1 MDQNYVKNLI
11 MEWLEEGIIILD
23 KNFTITFYKAASTD
37 ITGFDPDEAIGKN
50 LFEVFPNLDKNNST
64 FYKVITTG
72 KPVINEVQNYINYKG
87 KSVSIITTTIPVYED
102 GELVGAFE
110 IFKDL
115 TNVRDLSDK
124 ILMLQNELY
133 SKKST
138 RISNGT
144 HYTIDDIVG
153 ESRSMLELKDRIRK
167 IANSG
172 SPVFVYGETGTGKEL
187 IVQSIHN
194 LSNRREKPF
203 IAQNCAAL
211 PENLLESI
219 LFGTVQGSFTG
230 AKDRP
235 GLFELADGGT
245 LFLDEINSM
254 NLELQSKL
262 LRVIQ
267 DGVVRRI
274 GSSTTKEVDVR
285 IIAATNVD
293 PNILLEQNLVRR
305 DLFYRL
311 NVIYLHVPPL
321 RERKEDIPLLT
332 KHFIEV
338 FNRKLGKRVK
348 DVTKEVKQNFFENE
362 WLGNVREL
370 ENTIESAMNFADGDY
385 ITLKDLQNYNIL
397 GRSPSYMTQIIKEIP
412 QDMGLR
418 SALAEYEKSLII
430 SAIEEAGGNCAK
442 AARALRIPKQTLHGK
457 MKRLGIKTDFEKEES
472 IENRT

>member
-1 MDQNYVKNLI
+1 MDQNNVKNLI

-23 KNFTITFYKAASTD
+23 KDFTIVFYKPASTE

-50 LFEVFPNLDKNNST
+50 LFEAFPHLDSNTST

-87 KSVSIITTTIPVYED
+87 KSVSIITTTVPVYED

-115 TNVRDLSDK
+115 TNVRELSEK

-133 SKKST
+133 IRNRGKNNK
-138 RISNGT
+138 ISNGT
-144 HYTIDDIVG
+144 QYTIHDIVG
-153 ESRSMLELKDRIRK
+153 ESSPMIELKDRICK
-167 IANSG
+167 IANTG
-172 SPVFVYGETGTGKEL
+172 SPVFIYGETGTGKEL

-194 LSNRREKPF
+194 LSRRRDKPF

-254 NLELQSKL
+254 NLDLQSKL

-267 DGVVRRI
+267 DGVIRRI
-274 GSSTTKEVDVR
+274 GSSTTKEVNVR
-285 IIAATNVD
+285 IIAATNID
-293 PNILLEQNLVRR
+293 PNILLEDNLIRR
-305 DLFYRL
+305 DLFYRI
-311 NVIYLHVPPL
+311 NVVYLYVPPL
-321 RERKEDIPLLT
+321 RERKEDIPLLAN
-332 KHFIEV
+332 HFIDV
-338 FNRKLGKRVK
+338 FNKKLGKNIK
-348 DVTKEVKQNFFENE
+348 GMTKEVQQRFFDND
-362 WLGNVREL
+362 WPGNVREL

-385 ITLKDLQNYNIL
+385 ITLKDLQNYNIF
-397 GRSPSYMTQIIKEIP
+397 GRSPSYVTQIVKEIP
-412 QDMGLR
+412 KDMGLK
-418 SALAEYEKSLII
+418 SAVAEYEKSLII

-442 AARALRIPKQTLHGK
+442 AARVLKIPKQTLHGK
-457 MKRLGIKTDFEKEES
+457 MKRLGIKPYYEK
-472 IENRT
+472 

>member
-1 MDQNYVKNLI
+1 MDQNNIKHLV
-11 MEWLEEGIIILD
+11 MEWLEEGIIVLD
-23 KNFTITFYKAASTD
+23 KDFTITFYKPASTD
-37 ITGFDPDEAIGKN
+37 ITGFDSDEAIGKK
-50 LFEVFPNLDKNNST
+50 LFEVFPHLDSNTST

-87 KSVSIITTTIPVYED
+87 KSVSIITTTVPIYED

-115 TNVRDLSDK
+115 TNVRELSEK

-133 SKKST
+133 SNKS
-138 RISNGT
+138 RDNNKISNGT
-144 HYTIDDIVG
+144 QYTIDDIVG
-153 ESRSMLELKDRIRK
+153 ESRTMTELKDRMRK

-172 SPVFVYGETGTGKEL
+172 SPVFIYGETGTGKEL

-194 LSNRREKPF
+194 LSSRREKPF

-211 PENLLESI
+211 PENLLEGI

-245 LFLDEINSM
+245 LYLDEINSM

-267 DGVVRRI
+267 DGVIRRI
-274 GSSTTKEVDVR
+274 GSPTTKEVNVR
-285 IIAATNVD
+285 IIASSNMD
-293 PNILLEQNLVRR
+293 PNVMLEQNMMRR

-311 NVIYLHVPPL
+311 NVIYLYVPPL

-332 KHFIEV
+332 NHFIKV
-338 FNRKLGKRVK
+338 FNKKMRKNIEA
-348 DVTKEVKQNFFENE
+348 VTKEVLQRFINNE

-370 ENTIESAMNFADGDY
+370 ENTIESAMNFADENY
-385 ITLKDLQNYNIL
+385 IELKDLQNYNIL
-397 GRSPSYMTQIIKEIP
+397 GQSPSYINHSIWEIP
-412 QDMGLR
+412 KDMGLK
-418 SALAEYEKSLII
+418 SAVAEYEKSLII
-430 SAIEEAGGNCAK
+430 SAIEEAEGNCAK
-442 AARALRIPKQTLHGK
+442 AARALKIPKQTLHGK
-457 MKRLGIKTDFEKEES
+457 LKRLGIKCDDKG
-472 IENRT
+472 

>member
-1 MDQNYVKNLI
+1 MDQNNVRNLI
-11 MEWLEEGIIILD
+11 MEWLEEGIIVLD
-23 KNFTITFYKAASTD
+23 KDFTITYYKPASTD
-37 ITGFDPDEAIGKN
+37 ITGFDPDEAIGRN
-50 LFEVFPNLDKNNST
+50 LFDVFPHLDSSTST

-87 KSVSIITTTIPVYED
+87 KSVSIITTTVPVYED
-102 GELVGAFE
+102 GELAGAFE

-115 TNVRDLSDK
+115 TNVRELSEK

-133 SKKST
+133 SKKSGKKDK
-138 RISNGT
+138 ISNGT
-144 HYTIDDIVG
+144 QYTIDDIVG
-153 ESRSMLELKDRIRK
+153 ESRTMTELKDRIRK
-167 IANSG
+167 IGNSS
-172 SPVFVYGETGTGKEL
+172 SPVFIYGETGTGKEL

-194 LSNRREKPF
+194 LSSRRDKPF

-219 LFGTVQGSFTG
+219 LFGTAQGSFTG

-267 DGVVRRI
+267 DGVIRRI
-274 GSSTTKEVDVR
+274 GSSVTKEVNVR
-285 IIAATNVD
+285 IIAATNMNPD
-293 PNILLEQNLVRR
+293 IMLEHNLMRR

-311 NVIYLHVPPL
+311 NVVYIHVPPL

-332 KHFIEV
+332 NHFINV
-338 FNRKLGKRVK
+338 LNRKMDKNIKG
-348 DVTKEVKQNFFENE
+348 VTEEVQQRFFDNE
-362 WLGNVREL
+362 WPGNVREL

-385 ITLKDLQNYNIL
+385 ITLEDVQNYNIL
-397 GRSPSYMTQIIKEIP
+397 GRSPSYTVQTIRGIP
-412 QDMGLR
+412 KDLGLK

-442 AARALRIPKQTLHGK
+442 AARTLKIPKQTLHGK
-457 MKRLGIKTDFEKEES
+457 LKRLGIKFDDD
-472 IENRT
+472 N

>member
-1 MDQNYVKNLI
+1 MDQNNIKHLV
-11 MEWLEEGIIILD
+11 MEWLEEGIIVLD
-23 KNFTITFYKAASTD
+23 KDFTITFYKPASTD

-50 LFEVFPNLDKNNST
+50 LFEVFPHLDNSTST

-87 KSVSIITTTIPVYED
+87 KSVSIITTTVPVYEG

-115 TNVRDLSDK
+115 TNVRELSEK

-133 SKKST
+133 SNKS
-138 RISNGT
+138 RDNNKISNGT
-144 HYTIDDIVG
+144 QYTIDDIVG
-153 ESRSMLELKDRIRK
+153 ESRTMTELKDRMRK

-172 SPVFVYGETGTGKEL
+172 SPVFIYGETGTGKEL

-194 LSNRREKPF
+194 LSSRREKPF

-211 PENLLESI
+211 PENLLEGI

-245 LFLDEINSM
+245 LYLDEINSM

-267 DGVVRRI
+267 DGVIRRI
-274 GSSTTKEVDVR
+274 GSPTTKEVNVR
-285 IIAATNVD
+285 IIASSNMD
-293 PNILLEQNLVRR
+293 PNVMLEQNMMRR

-311 NVIYLHVPPL
+311 NVIYLYVPPL

-332 KHFIEV
+332 NHFIKV
-338 FNRKLGKRVK
+338 FNKKMRKNIEA
-348 DVTKEVKQNFFENE
+348 VTKEVLQRFINNE

-370 ENTIESAMNFADGDY
+370 ENTIESAMNFADENY
-385 ITLKDLQNYNIL
+385 IELKDLQNYNIL
-397 GRSPSYMTQIIKEIP
+397 GQSPSYINHSIWEIP
-412 QDMGLR
+412 KDMGLK
-418 SALAEYEKSLII
+418 SAVAEYEKSLII
-430 SAIEEAGGNCAK
+430 SAIEEAEGNCAK
-442 AARALRIPKQTLHGK
+442 AARALKIPKQTLHGK
-457 MKRLGIKTDFEKEES
+457 LKRLGIKCDDKG
-472 IENRT
+472 

>member
-1 MDQNYVKNLI
+1 MDQNNIKHLV
-11 MEWLEEGIIILD
+11 MEWLEEGIIVLD
-23 KNFTITFYKAASTD
+23 KDFTITFYKPASTD

-50 LFEVFPNLDKNNST
+50 LFEVFPHLDNSTST

-87 KSVSIITTTIPVYED
+87 KSVSIITTTVPVYEG

-115 TNVRDLSDK
+115 TNVRELSEK

-133 SKKST
+133 SKKSGKKDK
-138 RISNGT
+138 ISNGT
-144 HYTIDDIVG
+144 QYTIDDIVG
-153 ESRSMLELKDRIRK
+153 ESRTMTDLKDRMRK

-172 SPVFVYGETGTGKEL
+172 SPVFIYGETGTGKEL

-194 LSNRREKPF
+194 LSSRREKPF

-211 PENLLESI
+211 PENLLEGI

-245 LFLDEINSM
+245 LYLDEINSM

-267 DGVVRRI
+267 DGVIRRI
-274 GSSTTKEVDVR
+274 GSPTTKEVNVR
-285 IIAATNVD
+285 IIASSNMD
-293 PNILLEQNLVRR
+293 PNVMLEQNMMRR

-311 NVIYLHVPPL
+311 NVIYLYVPPL

-332 KHFIEV
+332 NHFIKV
-338 FNRKLGKRVK
+338 FNKKMRKNIEA
-348 DVTKEVKQNFFENE
+348 VTKEVLQRFINNE
-362 WLGNVREL
+362 WPGNAREL
-370 ENTIESAMNFADGDY
+370 ENTIESAMNFADENY
-385 ITLKDLQNYNIL
+385 IELKDLQNYNIL
-397 GRSPSYMTQIIKEIP
+397 GQSPSYINHSIWEIP
-412 QDMGLR
+412 KDMGLK
-418 SALAEYEKSLII
+418 SAVAEYEKSLII
-430 SAIEEAGGNCAK
+430 SAIEEAEGNCAK
-442 AARALRIPKQTLHGK
+442 AARALKIPKQTLHGK
-457 MKRLGIKTDFEKEES
+457 LKRLGIKCDDKG
-472 IENRT
+472 

>member
-1 MDQNYVKNLI
+1 MDQNNVKNLI
-11 MEWLEEGIIILD
+11 MQWLEEGIIVLD
-23 KNFTITFYKAASTD
+23 KDFTITYYKPASTE
-37 ITGFDPDEAIGKN
+37 ITGFDSDEAIGKK
-50 LFEVFPNLDKNNST
+50 LFEVFPHLDSNTST

-87 KSVSIITTTIPVYED
+87 KSVSIITTTVPIYED

-115 TNVRDLSDK
+115 TNMRELSEK

-133 SKKST
+133 SKKSGKNNK
-138 RISNGT
+138 ISNGT
-144 HYTIDDIVG
+144 QYTINDIVG
-153 ESRSMLELKDRIRK
+153 ESRSMVELKNRIRK
-167 IANSG
+167 LANSG
-172 SPVFVYGETGTGKEL
+172 SPVFIYGETGTGKEL

-219 LFGTVQGSFTG
+219 LFGTAQGSFTG

-235 GLFELADGGT
+235 GIFELADGGT

-267 DGVVRRI
+267 DGVIRRI
-274 GSSTTKEVDVR
+274 GSSTTKDVNVR
-285 IIAATNVD
+285 IIAATNMD
-293 PNILLEQNLVRR
+293 PNVMLEQNLMRR

-332 KHFIEV
+332 NHFINV
-338 FNRKLGKRVK
+338 LNRKMSKNIKG
-348 DVTKEVKQNFFENE
+348 VTKEVQQRFLDNE

-370 ENTIESAMNFADGDY
+370 ENTVESAMNFSDGDY
-385 ITLKDLQNYNIL
+385 IELKDLQNYNIL
-397 GRSPSYMTQIIKEIP
+397 GQSPSYIKYPIGEIP
-412 QDMGLR
+412 KDMGLK
-418 SALAEYEKSLII
+418 SAVAEYEKSLII
-430 SAIEEAGGNCAK
+430 SAIEEAGGNCAR
-442 AARALRIPKQTLHGK
+442 AARALKIPKQTLHGK
-457 MKRLGIKTDFEKEES
+457 LKRLGIKCDYKD
-472 IENRT
+472 

>member
-1 MDQNYVKNLI
+1 MDQNNVRNLI
-11 MEWLEEGIIILD
+11 MEWLEEGIIVLD
-23 KNFTITFYKAASTD
+23 KDFTITYYKPASTE

-50 LFEVFPNLDKNNST
+50 LFEVFPNLDSSTST

-87 KSVSIITTTIPVYED
+87 KSVSIITTTVPIYED

-115 TNVRDLSDK
+115 TNVRELSEK
-124 ILMLQNELY
+124 ILMLQKELY
-133 SKKST
+133 SKKSGKCNK
-138 RISNGT
+138 ISNGT
-144 HYTIDDIVG
+144 QYTIDDIVG
-153 ESRSMLELKDRIRK
+153 ESRVMAELKDRIRK
-167 IANSG
+167 IANSS
-172 SPVFVYGETGTGKEL
+172 SPIFIYGETGTGKEL

-194 LSNRREKPF
+194 LSSRREKPF

-219 LFGTVQGSFTG
+219 LFGTAQGSFTG

-245 LFLDEINSM
+245 LLLDEINSM

-267 DGVVRRI
+267 DGVIRRI
-274 GSSTTKEVDVR
+274 GSSATKEVNVR
-285 IIAATNVD
+285 IIAATNMD
-293 PNILLEQNLVRR
+293 PDIMLEQNLMRK

-311 NVIYLHVPPL
+311 NVVYLHVPPL

-332 KHFIEV
+332 NHFINI
-338 FNRKLGKRVK
+338 FNRKMGKNIK
-348 DVTKEVKQNFFENE
+348 GVTKEVQQRFFVNE
-362 WLGNVREL
+362 WFGNVREL

-385 ITLKDLQNYNIL
+385 ITLEDLQNYNIL
-397 GRSPSYMTQIIKEIP
+397 GKSPSYTIQIKGEIAK
-412 QDMGLR
+412 DMGLK
-418 SALAEYEKSLII
+418 SAVAEYEKSLII

-442 AARALRIPKQTLHGK
+442 AARALKIPKQTLHGK
-457 MKRLGIKTDFEKEES
+457 LKRLGIKFDD
-472 IENRT
+472 NN